1 MSMFC
6 WRSNTKAS
14 WKQKCSQCKRN
25 YKTPNAFNIF
35 CTSFLS
41 FSEDKSQYTKV
52 YKKTMYITVKK
63 EIYFFFLLT
72 FGKTKIHYFVHST
85 WVKENFNIENSEKY
99 IDKKKTD
106 RKVLSSDKKCTS
118 AISRE
123 LTIIHSIGLLI
134 EYDLAQFSMFEYRF
148 WAAILCHKT
157 LKCTTISTASNN
169 NTITDDKM
177 K

>member
-1 MSMFC
+1 MLSIFFAPVFSLFRM
-6 WRSNTKAS
+6 TKANTPKYTKKNNVYYS
-14 WKQKCSQCKRN
+14 KKRD
-25 YKTPNAFNIF
+25 
-35 CTSFLS
+35 SFLFLS
-41 FSEDKSQYTKV
+41 WNSAKRKNFIFHIQPEFE
-52 YKKTMYITVKK
+52 KTSTSKIVKK
-63 EIYFFFLLT
+63 ILI
-72 FGKTKIHYFVHST
+72 KI
-85 WVKENFNIENSEKY
+85 KI
-99 IDKKKTD
+99 D

-123 LTIIHSIGLLI
+123 LPIIYSIGLLI